1 MRDFNIH
8 HFFSKN
14 QISLIKNI
22 FPKEIIKEISNT
34 YNFLFTME
42 KKSNKKLMASKVTVT
57 HIEQE
62 KL

>member
-1 MRDFNIH
+1 MRDFNVYH
-8 HFFSKN
+8 YFSKN

-22 FPKEIIKEISNT
+22 FPKEIIKEISNN
-34 YNFLFTME
+34 YDFYFTMG

-62 KL
+62 DL